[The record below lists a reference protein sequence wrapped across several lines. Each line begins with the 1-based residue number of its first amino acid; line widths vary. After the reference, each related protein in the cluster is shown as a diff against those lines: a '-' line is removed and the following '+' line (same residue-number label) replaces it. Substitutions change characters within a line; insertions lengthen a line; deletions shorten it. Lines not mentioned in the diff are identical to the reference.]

1 MYGLSSERDPA
12 TKNDLRKG
20 KNAEKGL
27 YEIYKSIN
35 TNGYEP
41 IWMNEEYDTFNLF
54 DIVLFNKKLDKAK
67 LQEIEGKNRQAF
79 NTLLKNHNN
88 PSGSE
93 YKNIHFANKK
103 FYDLYSDKI
112 IKSGISIIGRPFTK
126 EELDDAVTIMLPLDG
141 NIDFGLKVNIKKSI
155 FAFYDFD
162 RKIKLEN
169 GKDMP
174 FNSRRTM
181 KPMKREDCDRKP
193 GYVLNVPYEEAIL
206 NDYRF

>member
-1 MYGLSSERDPA
+1 
-12 TKNDLRKG
+12 
-20 KNAEKGL
+20 
-27 YEIYKSIN
+27 
-35 TNGYEP
+35 
-41 IWMNEEYDTFNLF
+41 
-54 DIVLFNKKLDKAK
+54 
-67 LQEIEGKNRQAF
+67 
-79 NTLLKNHNN
+79 
-88 PSGSE
+88 
-93 YKNIHFANKK
+93 
-103 FYDLYSDKI
+103 
-112 IKSGISIIGRPFTK
+112 
-126 EELDDAVTIMLPLDG
+126 MLPLDG